1 MKVNLLRKI
10 TLRKAISEAL
20 SEEMLRDSRV
30 FIMGEDIATGGA
42 YSGVT
47 KDLPDIVGKDRVIN
61 TPISESCFTGAALGA
76 ALRGFRPI
84 IEFMLGDFYTT
95 AADQIINQIAKARYM
110 SGGKVYVP
118 VTLRLPTGGYLSQA
132 SQHSQSPE
140 TVYIHTPGIK
150 VVYPSG
156 AYTAKGLLKS
166 AIRDDNPV
174 AFMEPKVLYEAEE
187 DVPEEEY
194 IIPIGKSNVL
204 SKGNDLTIAAYGYQ
218 VHQTKKAI
226 ESLPQYSIEL
236 IDLQSLDPLD
246 MDSILSS
253 VSKTGRLLLVQED
266 YAICSIA
273 EHIAYNVY
281 SNISLKSKIKII
293 SSKYSPI
300 PFSPPLEKFVL
311 PQVEDISK
319 AIREILA

>member
-1 MKVNLLRKI
+1 MRKI
-10 TLRKAISEAL
+10 TLREAINEAL
-20 SEEMLRDSRV
+20 AEEMERDSKV

-42 YSGVT
+42 YAAVT
-47 KDLPDIVGKDRVIN
+47 NGLPEKVGKDRVIN

-76 ALRGFRPI
+76 ALRGYRPI
-84 IEFMLGDFYTT
+84 LEFMLGDFYTV

-118 VTLRLPTGGYLSQA
+118 VTLRFPTGGYLSQA

-140 TVYIHTPGIK
+140 TIYIHTPGLK

-174 AFMEPKVLYEAEE
+174 AFMEPKILYEVAQE
-187 DVPEEEY
+187 VPKDDY
-194 IIPIGKSNVL
+194 VIPIGKANVAL
-204 SKGNDLTIAAYGYQ
+204 SGDDLTIVCYGYQ
-218 VHQTKKAI
+218 VVQSKKAVKNLS
-226 ESLPQYSIEL
+226 EYSIEI

-246 MDSILSS
+246 IDTILSS

-266 YAICSIA
+266 YSVCSVS
-273 EHIAYNVY
+273 EHIAYEVY
-281 SNISLKSKIKII
+281 SRLSLKSKIKII

-300 PFSPPLEKFVL
+300 PFSLPLERYVL
-311 PQVEDISK
+311 PQVEDIEEGIK
-319 AIREILA
+319 KILG

>member
-1 MKVNLLRKI
+1 MRKI
-10 TLRKAISEAL
+10 TLREAINEAL
-20 SEEMLRDSRV
+20 AEEMERDSKV

-42 YSGVT
+42 YAAVT
-47 KDLPDIVGKDRVIN
+47 NDLPEKVGKDRVIN

-76 ALRGFRPI
+76 ALRGYRPI
-84 IEFMLGDFYTT
+84 LEFMLGDFYTV

-118 VTLRLPTGGYLSQA
+118 VTLRFPTGGYLSQA

-140 TVYIHTPGIK
+140 TIYIHTPGLK

-174 AFMEPKVLYEAEE
+174 AFMEPKILYEVAQE
-187 DVPEEEY
+187 VPKDDY
-194 IIPIGKSNVL
+194 VIPIGKANVAL
-204 SKGNDLTIAAYGYQ
+204 SGDDLTIVCYGYQ
-218 VHQTKKAI
+218 VVQSKKAVKNLS
-226 ESLPQYSIEL
+226 EYSIEI

-246 MDSILSS
+246 IDTILSS

-266 YAICSIA
+266 YSVCSVS
-273 EHIAYNVY
+273 EHIAYEVY
-281 SNISLKSKIKII
+281 SRLSLKSKIEII

-300 PFSPPLEKFVL
+300 PFSLPLERYVL
-311 PQVEDISK
+311 PQVEDIEEGIK
-319 AIREILA
+319 KILG

>member
-1 MKVNLLRKI
+1 LRKI
-10 TLRKAISEAL
+10 TLREAINEAL
-20 SEEMLRDSRV
+20 AEEMERDSKV

-42 YSGVT
+42 YAAVT
-47 KDLPDIVGKDRVIN
+47 NGLPEKVGKDRVIN

-76 ALRGFRPI
+76 ALRGYRPI
-84 IEFMLGDFYTT
+84 LEFMLGDFYTV

-118 VTLRLPTGGYLSQA
+118 VTLRFPTGGYLSQA

-140 TVYIHTPGIK
+140 TIYIHTPGLK

-174 AFMEPKVLYEAEE
+174 AFMEPKILYEVAQE
-187 DVPEEEY
+187 VPKDDY
-194 IIPIGKSNVL
+194 VIPIGKANVAL
-204 SKGNDLTIAAYGYQ
+204 SGDDLTIVCYGYQ
-218 VHQTKKAI
+218 VVQSKKAVKNLS
-226 ESLPQYSIEL
+226 EYSIEI

-246 MDSILSS
+246 IDTILSS

-266 YAICSIA
+266 YSVCSVS
-273 EHIAYNVY
+273 EHIAYEVY
-281 SNISLKSKIKII
+281 SRLSLKSKIEII

-300 PFSPPLEKFVL
+300 PFSLPLERYVL
-311 PQVEDISK
+311 PQVEDIEEGIK
-319 AIREILA
+319 KILG

>member
-1 MKVNLLRKI
+1 MRKI
-10 TLRKAISEAL
+10 TLREAINEAL
-20 SEEMLRDSRV
+20 AEEMERDSKV

-42 YSGVT
+42 YAAVT
-47 KDLPDIVGKDRVIN
+47 NGLPEKVGKDRVIN

-76 ALRGFRPI
+76 ALRGYRPI
-84 IEFMLGDFYTT
+84 LEFMLGDFYTV

-118 VTLRLPTGGYLSQA
+118 VTLRFPTGGYLSQA

-140 TVYIHTPGIK
+140 TIYIHTPGLK

-174 AFMEPKVLYEAEE
+174 AFMEPKILYEVAQE
-187 DVPEEEY
+187 VPKDDY
-194 IIPIGKSNVL
+194 VIPIGKANVAL
-204 SKGNDLTIAAYGYQ
+204 SGDDLTIVCYGYQ
-218 VHQTKKAI
+218 VVQSKKAVKNL
-226 ESLPQYSIEL
+226 SKYSIEI

-246 MDSILSS
+246 IDTILSS

-266 YAICSIA
+266 YSVCSVS
-273 EHIAYNVY
+273 EHIAYEVY
-281 SNISLKSKIKII
+281 SRLSLKSKIEII

-300 PFSPPLEKFVL
+300 PFSLPLERYVL
-311 PQVEDISK
+311 PQVEDIEEGIK
-319 AIREILA
+319 KILG

>member
-1 MKVNLLRKI
+1 LRKI
-10 TLRKAISEAL
+10 TLREAINEAL
-20 SEEMLRDSRV
+20 AEEMERDPKV

-42 YSGVT
+42 YAAVT
-47 KDLPDIVGKDRVIN
+47 NGLQEKVGKDRVIN

-76 ALRGFRPI
+76 ALRGYRPI
-84 IEFMLGDFYTT
+84 LEFMLGDFYTV

-110 SGGKVYVP
+110 SGGKVSVP
-118 VTLRLPTGGYLSQA
+118 VTLRFPTGGYLSQA

-140 TVYIHTPGIK
+140 TIYIHTPGLK

-174 AFMEPKVLYEAEE
+174 AFMEPKILYEVAQE
-187 DVPEEEY
+187 VPKDDY
-194 IIPIGKSNVL
+194 TIPIGKANVAL
-204 SKGNDLTIAAYGYQ
+204 SGDDLTIVCYGYQ
-218 VHQTKKAI
+218 VVQSKKAT
-226 ESLPQYSIEL
+226 ENLLKYSIEI

-246 MDSILSS
+246 IDTILSS

-266 YAICSIA
+266 YSVCSVS
-273 EHIAYNVY
+273 EHIAYEVY
-281 SNISLKSKIKII
+281 SKLSLKSKIEII

-300 PFSPPLEKFVL
+300 PFSLPLERYIL
-311 PQVEDISK
+311 PQVEDIEEGIK
-319 AIREILA
+319 KILG